1 MQRPAT
7 LDHDAHKA
15 WIRACT
21 SRAIAA
27 FSANNAY
34 RERPGRETTSTR
46 MMPREARQPNRQ

>member
-15 WIRACT
+15 WIRT
-21 SRAIAA
+21 RMFAA
-27 FSANNAY
+27 LESFARNNAY
-34 RERPGRETTSTR
+34 RERPGRETTAIR